1 MKKSVLLV
9 LAAGLVISACN
20 KSQTNSNNSKKE
32 VTSQKTDSIAQKND
46 STAQKSGDHRPTK
59 GPVKV
64 SFNTPVIND
73 YGSEHYFPKA
83 AVQPDPGMD
92 YKVVVLIIHNDAKAE
107 HNEGLDHIARLI
119 NLLHDGGV
127 KPNHIHIVGVMTGP
141 ATAVAM
147 NDSTYK
153 KMYTVINPNDS
164 LMTKLTR
171 VGHVKLY
178 VCAQAVSFMGYGP
191 VYLNSN
197 VKMALSALTT
207 VTTYELKGYALM
219 QF

>member
-9 LAAGLVISACN
+9 FVAGLIISACN
-20 KSQTNSNNSKKE
+20 PQTKSDNSKKE
-32 VTSQKTDSIAQKND
+32 VATQKTDSIAQKND
-46 STAQKSGDHRPTK
+46 STAQKKGDHRPPK

-64 SFNTPVIND
+64 SFNTPAIKD
-73 YGSEHYFPKA
+73 YGAEHYFPKS
-83 AVQPDPGMD
+83 AVQPDPRMD
-92 YKVVVLIIHNDAKAE
+92 YKVVFLIIHNDAKAE

-119 NLLHDGGV
+119 NLLHDAGV
-127 KPNHIHIVGVMTGP
+127 KPNHIHIVGVLTGP
-141 ATAVAM
+141 ATSVAV

-153 KMYTVINPNDS
+153 KMYTVPNPNDS
-164 LMTKLTR
+164 LMTELTR

-178 VCAQAVSFMGYGP
+178 VCAQALSFMGYGP
-191 VYLNSN
+191 AYLNPN